1 MKSNNLIN
9 IGVVILAVTLGYLFY
24 QWTHKP
30 EIVVQRITLTN
41 FEKQRLIADARK
53 GWISPDS
60 AKALTNGKI
69 KPLVLINWKDSLRI
83 IDSTVTKD
91 STIYS
96 FEESNYHF
104 LNDSLFGK
112 GYVKFNEEADF
123 KVPVEK
129 SISLT
134 NIESIQ
140 QDEMNASGTTWLLVG
155 GILLVDIMVFGIQA
169 IAYLSGI

>member
-91 STIYS
+91 STIYHYA
-96 FEESNYHF
+96 EY
-104 LNDSLFGK
+104 
-112 GYVKFNEEADF
+112 
-123 KVPVEK
+123 PV
-129 SISLT
+129 
-134 NIESIQ
+134 
-140 QDEMNASGTTWLLVG
+140 
-155 GILLVDIMVFGIQA
+155 
-169 IAYLSGI
+169 Y